1 MDLSMQS
8 LGTSA
13 HGSPMVGSDDGLS
26 PGKFK
31 NNHNTP
37 YASSNWLS
45 PTSEGSPAKLE
56 KERWRE
62 SHSTAGY
69 FDRKTAEPES
79 PRLSTGDK
87 MVAEWRREE
96 IERAR
101 ERSMDRE
108 REKKEPHPMA
118 AYQNALPPFYPRGFR
133 DISGDANEPVPVGDH
148 SLDPEVHEMDVGV
161 EGVHTRK

>member
-1 MDLSMQS
+1 MQS

-26 PGKFK
+26 QGKFE
-31 NNHNTP
+31 NNNNTP
-37 YASSNWLS
+37 YARSKWLS
-45 PTSEGSPAKLE
+45 PTAEGSPAKLE
-56 KERWRE
+56 NERWRE
-62 SHSTAGY
+62 SHSVAGY
-69 FDRKTAEPES
+69 FDRRAAEPES

-87 MVAEWRREE
+87 MVAGWRREE

-133 DISGDANEPVPVGDH
+133 DISGDTTEPVPLGDH
-148 SLDPEVHEMDVGV
+148 YLAPEVHEMDVGV
-161 EGVHTRK
+161 EGVHTQRQLN